1 MTKKEKRIIL
11 DRFLSRCLSSFDGEE
26 IDMYQVGRY
35 EGVVIFARRLNLI
48 SLDEYLYLMDVLN
61 IVFG

>member
-1 MTKKEKRIIL
+1 MTKKEKRLVL
-11 DRFLSRCLSSFDGEE
+11 DRMLSQCLLLFGDDV
-26 IDMYQVGRY
+26 DMYQVGRY

-48 SLDEYLYLMDVLN
+48 THDEYLYLMDVLN